1 MFGPMMGP
9 PGMGNERDK
18 LKEPKPTRL
27 RDWPSYIVRNT
38 GKTLRRLFYIYGL
51 VWDARPWI
59 FLTMIFMTIFN
70 GVSPVLSAYISKLL
84 LDALAKAAT
93 GELGDNFWAL
103 GGLLVLQIAYQ
114 FFVSFVNSLNNMVN
128 RLSNEIIVY
137 SIKLK
142 IMNKAKAIDL
152 ANFDL
157 PEFYSKLENAN
168 REAGNRPLSIMSA
181 SFSVISTIISMVG
194 FIAILGSLMWYAPLL
209 IILVSLP
216 SAIVSFKYRGKM
228 FRYIRHRSKDRRQME
243 YYSNLLVNK
252 DLVKEVKLFNLADF
266 FIDKYKTV
274 FLNYYRGVRNLI
286 MSESFIGIGLSVLN
300 SGLSAFIFLK
310 IARKVFDGLL
320 TVGDWSLYT
329 NALYSIS
336 HSVSS
341 IVHTAATIYEGTL
354 YIDNMITFMD
364 EPTTIV
370 STLAEP
376 RKVDKKAP
384 HVIEFKNCSFA
395 YPGTTKYVLKNIN
408 LKIEQGQTIVLVGL
422 NGAGKTTL
430 LKLLTRLYD
439 PTEGVILFDG
449 HDIREYD
456 VNELYCVFGIIFQD
470 FGKYAFTVSENIGF
484 GQLENI
490 NDRERIEKASEKSA
504 ATEFIGNLADGYDTA
519 LTRVFEESGRELSIG
534 QWQKIAVARAFFRD
548 SSIMILD
555 EPTASLDPMAEQ
567 EIFSQFDELSHP
579 KTGGTPKTTIF
590 VSHRLSSATIA
601 DKIIV
606 LEEGQIVEEGHHRDL
621 IRLDGKYAELF
632 NTQAKRYI
640 ENVDMPEGESKPPMP
655 PHGFDGK
662 MPSRGGRPPMPPR

>member
-1 MFGPMMGP
+1 MFGPMFPHG
-9 PGMGNERDK
+9 RDENAQ
-18 LKEPKPTRL
+18 LKEPKPEHL
-27 RDWPSYIVRNT
+27 KDWPSYILRNA
-38 GKTLRRLFYIYGL
+38 KKLFRRLFYIYGL

-59 FLTMIFMTIFN
+59 FITMIFMTVFN
-70 GVSPVLSAYISKLL
+70 GVSPVISAYISKLL

-93 GELGDNFWAL
+93 GELGENFWAL
-103 GGLLVLQIAYQ
+103 GGLLIFQIAYQ
-114 FFVSFVNSLNNMVN
+114 FFVSLVNSLNSMVN

-142 IMNKAKAIDL
+142 IMNKAKTIDL
-152 ANFDL
+152 ADFDL

-181 SFSVISTIISMVG
+181 SFSIVSTLISLVG

-228 FRYIRHRSKDRRQME
+228 FRYVRHRSKDRRQME
-243 YYSNLLVNK
+243 YYSGLLVNK

-266 FIDKYKTV
+266 FIGKYKEV
-274 FLNYYRGVRNLI
+274 FLNYFRGVRNLI
-286 MSESFIGIGLSVLN
+286 MTESFIGIGLSVLN
-300 SGLSAFIFLK
+300 SGLSAFIFLR
-310 IARKVFDGLL
+310 IARQVFDRIL

-329 NALYSIS
+329 NALFSIS
-336 HSVSS
+336 GSVSS
-341 IVHTAATIYEGTL
+341 IVNTAAGIYEGTL
-354 YIDNMITFMD
+354 YIDNMIIFMD

-370 STLAEP
+370 SSLAEP
-376 RKVDKKAP
+376 RKIDKKAP
-384 HVIEFKNCSFA
+384 HFIEFKNCSFS
-395 YPGTTKYVLKNIN
+395 YPGTQKKVLKNIN
-408 LKIEQGQTIVLVGL
+408 LKIEPGQTIVLVGL

-439 PTEGVILFDG
+439 PTEGVIYFDG

-456 VNELYCVFGIIFQD
+456 VNELYSVFGIIFQD
-470 FGKYAFTVSENIGF
+470 FGKYAFTVAENIGF
-484 GQLENI
+484 GQLEYI
-490 NDRERIEKASEKSA
+490 DDRERVEKASQKSA
-504 ATEFIGNLADGYDTA
+504 ATEFIGRLNNGYDTA
-519 LTRVFEESGRELSIG
+519 LTRVFEENGRELSIG

-567 EIFSQFDELSHP
+567 EIFNQFDELAHP
-579 KTGGTPKTTIF
+579 SNGGAPKTTIF

-601 DKIIV
+601 DKIVV
-606 LEEGQIVEEGHHRDL
+606 LEEGSIVEEGSHKDL
-621 IRLDGKYAELF
+621 IRKDGKYAELF

-640 ENVDMPEGESKPPMP
+640 DNIGENLGPDE
-655 PHGFDGK
+655 DGK
-662 MPSRGGRPPMPPR
+662 ENRGRPAPPPDGGLPHPVKQ

>member
-1 MFGPMMGP
+1 MFGPFHGP
-9 PGMGNERDK
+9 PGGGDNDK
-18 LKEPKPTRL
+18 LKEPKPKRI
-27 RDWPSYIVRNT
+27 REWPSYIWRNAI
-38 GKTLRRLFYIYGL
+38 KLFRRLFYIFGL
-51 VWDARPWI
+51 VWEARPWI
-59 FLTMIFMTIFN
+59 FITMIFMTVFN
-70 GVSPVLSAYISKLL
+70 GLSPVAGAYISKLL

-93 GELGDNFWAL
+93 GELGGDFWAL
-103 GGLLVLQIAYQ
+103 GGLLIFQIAYQ

-128 RLSNEIIVY
+128 RLSNEIIAY

-142 IMNKAKAIDL
+142 IMNKAKTIDL
-152 ANFDL
+152 ADFDL

-181 SFSVISTIISMVG
+181 SFSVISTIISLVG
-194 FIAILGSLMWYAPLL
+194 FIAILGSLMWYAPIL

-228 FRYIRHRSKDRRQME
+228 FRYVRHRSKDRRQMD
-243 YYSNLLVNK
+243 YYSGLLVNK

-266 FIDKYKTV
+266 FIEKYKTV
-274 FLNYYRGVRNLI
+274 FNNYFRGVRNLI
-286 MSESFIGIGLSVLN
+286 MTESFIGIGLSVLH
-300 SGLSAFIFLK
+300 SALSAFIFLR
-310 IARKVFDGLL
+310 IARQVFERIL

-329 NALYSIS
+329 NALFSIS
-336 HSVSS
+336 NSVSS
-341 IVHTAATIYEGTL
+341 IVHTAATIYEGPL

-370 STLAEP
+370 SSLPEP
-376 RKVDKKAP
+376 RKIDKNAA
-384 HVIEFKNCSFA
+384 HVIEFKNCSFS
-395 YPGTTKYVLKNIN
+395 YPGTQKMVLKDIN

-439 PTEGVILFDG
+439 PTEGIIYFDG

-456 VNELYCVFGIIFQD
+456 VKELYSIFGIIFQD

-484 GQLENI
+484 GQLEDIDN
-490 NDRERIEKASEKSA
+490 RERIEKASEKSA
-504 ATEFIGNLADGYDTA
+504 ATEFINSLADGYDTA
-519 LTRVFEESGRELSIG
+519 LTRVFEENGRELSIG
-534 QWQKIAVARAFFRD
+534 QWQKIAVARAFFRN

-567 EIFSQFDELSHP
+567 EIFNQFDELAHP
-579 KTGGTPKTTIF
+579 SDGGVPKTTIF

-601 DKIIV
+601 DRIVV
-606 LEEGQIVEEGHHRDL
+606 LEDGKIVEEGSHKEL
-621 IRLDGKYAELF
+621 IRLNGKYAELF

-640 ENVDMPEGESKPPMP
+640 DNIGPDRPEPANSFPPDRSGP
-655 PHGFDGK
+655 PEDFRK
-662 MPSRGGRPPMPPR
+662 